1 MYDNSLWNFA
11 VSYYRD
17 HEIQEQCLLLQEA
30 CDADIPLVIFS
41 LWLSTKSVRIDL
53 AEWQQVFNETDTWRK
68 KVVMPL
74 RDLRKQLKRGPT
86 PAPCND
92 TNELREMI
100 KLAELHAEKIEL
112 NQLESQLENKKIEQN
127 LDFNTLAKF
136 NLDQILARFSCN
148 QNPSLAKNAS
158 NILLERLKNYG

>member
-17 HEIQEQCLLLQEA
+17 QDIQEQCLLLQEA

-53 AEWQQVFNETDTWRK
+53 AEWQQVFNEIDTWRK

-74 RDLRKQLKRGPT
+74 RDLRKQLKLGPT

-100 KLAELHAEKIEL
+100 KLAELNAEKIEL
-112 NQLESQLENKKIEQN
+112 NQLESQLENKKIEQM
-127 LDFNTLAKF
+127 LKIKKYQKF
-136 NLDQILARFSCN
+136 
-148 QNPSLAKNAS
+148 
-158 NILLERLKNYG
+158 

>member
-1 MYDNSLWNFA
+1 MSENSLWNFA

-17 HEIQEQCLLLQEA
+17 QDIQEQCLLLQDA

-53 AEWQQVFNETDTWRK
+53 AEWQQVFNEIDTWRK
-68 KVVMPL
+68 KVIMPL
-74 RDLRKQLKRGPT
+74 RDLRRELKMGPT

-100 KLAELHAEKIEL
+100 KLAELNAEKIEL
-112 NQLESQLENKKIEQN
+112 NQLENQLENKKTEEI